1 MGEPSSQ
8 VDLRKGR
15 EEPGINLKT
24 RRKTHETA
32 ERKAVDHG
40 EVATELRYLW
50 NSKKAWEFVNERSE
64 FNLICMFKEK
74 GLHSME
80 VDQEEDE
87 ILRQL
92 EEEILE
98 ESSRA
103 LGGEKSDG
111 SGECSGKGV
120 KFLDGQNVENT
131 MEQAKG
137 PQDSKLQNFKKKS
150 GSQHRKEKRTKAATN
165 PHRIEHAEQTEN
177 RGNNIVSKPE
187 EQNAA
192 QGTSG
197 SRNAAGNGKLRAK
210 ATAIGAK
217 VGTERSVRLD
227 MIPPKRPRKEATE
240 LEEDPLATGP

>member
-15 EEPGINLKT
+15 EEPGNNRIDLDKNKQPERRESQMTHLQIWQRCIVET

-32 ERKAVDHG
+32 ERKADNHG
-40 EVATELRYLW
+40 ELATELQHLW

-64 FNLICMFKEK
+64 FNYICMFKEK

-103 LGGEKSDG
+103 LVGEKADG
-111 SGECSGKGV
+111 SDKCSGKEV
-120 KFLDGQNVENT
+120 KFLDGQKSENT

-137 PQDSKLQNFKKKS
+137 PQDSNLQNFKKKS
-150 GSQHRKEKRTKAATN
+150 GSQRRKEKRTKAATN

-192 QGTSG
+192 QGTS
-197 SRNAAGNGKLRAK
+197 
-210 ATAIGAK
+210 
-217 VGTERSVRLD
+217 
-227 MIPPKRPRKEATE
+227 
-240 LEEDPLATGP
+240 